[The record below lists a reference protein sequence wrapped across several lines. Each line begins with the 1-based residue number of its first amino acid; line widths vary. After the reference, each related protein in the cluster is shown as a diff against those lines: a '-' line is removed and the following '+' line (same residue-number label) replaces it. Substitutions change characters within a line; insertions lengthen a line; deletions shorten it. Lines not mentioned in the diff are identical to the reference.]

1 MGPSLAQGKRYPR
14 IAWDRVRAWASLSD
28 VYLRSIL
35 GERRR
40 GFIISTLFGIA
51 LMIIMVWIARPM
63 DVLARISALRTEGII
78 AFVSTIIVGFS
89 FGVEGWRTLLRSYG
103 VKRSFPQTF
112 AMMSG
117 AYAVTFFTPSFH
129 LGGEPVRAFAASDG
143 FTRRSHEVIATIL
156 IERLI
161 YLIIIATL
169 LLAGGSIGLGRSS
182 IPIVIQ
188 QGILAVAGAGL
199 VAGAI
204 VLVGMSRKAT
214 WASRTVTFILRHL
227 PQWAWVKRVRDGLQ
241 QVEREVN
248 EAFVSHRRDVLVST
262 LLFTLS
268 VGMNLLAPLVFLSFA
283 YGRFLSIE
291 QLLIFF
297 TLSTGFSLFSWLTPG
312 GVGIMEGAYAGIF
325 SIMGLPID
333 GAIAFSLLQKLSSL
347 CIVAVGIIYLG
358 QHGIGLLGKKD
369 LTEGQNDK

>member
-40 GFIISTLFGIA
+40 GFIISTIFGIA

>member
-63 DVLARISALRTEGII
+63 DVLARISALRTAGII